1 MSQRRLAA
9 AVLAVTGAVL
19 MPVSLF
25 LDWFRVNTG
34 DSEFDVTGWNAF
46 EIADLALVA
55 TAVIALVCVA
65 RLGRQAPDTSART
78 LLLAGAITVAIV
90 VVQLIDKPP
99 LLGFGL
105 HVSLRLGAGLGLAGA
120 ILVLLG
126 GALLAQGR
134 PAAPEP

>member
-1 MSQRRLAA
+1 M
-9 AVLAVTGAVL
+9 
-19 MPVSLF
+19 
-25 LDWFRVNTG
+25 
-34 DSEFDVTGWNAF
+34 
-46 EIADLALVA
+46 VA

-65 RLGRQAPDTSART
+65 RLGRQAPDTSDRT

-105 HVSLRLGAGLGLAGA
+105 HVSLRIGAGLGLAGA
-120 ILVLLG
+120 ILVLVG
-126 GALLAQGR
+126 GALAARGR